1 MTWTVARDILK
12 AFGKAKDQ
20 GIQDA
25 EILTQ
30 ILYNRTIAR
39 LAVAAFAQE
48 DYSTAITTLQKLY
61 VTGKIK
67 ELLGQVRT
75 LTKKKIKC

>member
-1 MTWTVARDILK
+1 LARHHRYLLAKDILK
-12 AFGKAKDQ
+12 ASGIAKDQ

-48 DYSTAITTLQKLY
+48 DYSTAMTTLQKVY

-67 ELLGQVRT
+67 ELLAQ
-75 LTKKKIKC
+75 